1 MISDK
6 IAINQRT
13 YKCKNTNCALLFD
26 LSQNDIHLFPFLA
39 LRCTVTKEDEVT
51 ILVEDINDN
60 LKHTEISLRNHTAC
74 DCSCNQECNSATQ
87 RLNQDSCSCEC
98 IEDGSHCEEANKKW
112 IKGLCKCGCRLRP
125 NCRWSET
132 WSESLCK
139 CEESGA
145 SIRGLF

>member
-60 LKHTEISLRNHTAC
+60 LKHAEISLRNHTAC
-74 DCSCNQECNSATQ
+74 DCSCRQKCNAKQKFRKDT
-87 RLNQDSCSCEC
+87 CSCEC
-98 IEDGSHCEEANKKW
+98 IEDGSHCNENDNKKW
-112 IKGLCKCGCRLRP
+112 NKRLCKCECLLHLNCRL
-125 NCRWSET
+125 SET
-132 WSESLCK
+132 WSESSCK
-139 CEESGA
+139 CE
-145 SIRGLF
+145 